1 MAAPAGL
8 TRAMVWLSLWVST
21 PMTWSTLSASMGRC
35 LLRGVAVS
43 VPALARETAWQ
54 DCDGSRRTADRL
66 LIRPTSRSARP
77 APAPRQTVQCQGSP
91 SGRQLRWE
99 SCRGTSADP
108 DSDPSRPPPQ
118 SHSRV
123 GLHLQALRLRS
134 SAPSVM
140 GRGHACQCHRGPS
153 RKRYEQH
160 ISLRAWP
167 VSKAAW
173 RHHAIWTPRERL
185 PTRRVTAAAL
195 ARLRVGQH
203 ALHERRLALGVALAV
218 AGELPRQPPLQLG
231 VLRGQRRTGAEPVAE
246 PELLGPP
253 RQDGQSTRQRSTM
266 PAPGQRMHL
275 LAKAGGVRPDR
286 FRYPVAQVPTTIES
300 PVPYVEV
307 LAQTKSQVTYNVG
320 RCRSPYST
328 PDRRLPARLVRLGY
342 SAPLPGF
349 GNARRSTS
357 ASWASDTPAGAPVRG
372 SAPDWVFGNAITSRM
387 ESTPASS
394 ITTRSRP
401 KAMPPCGGAPKDRP
415 RSRKPNFSSAS
426 AASMPST
433 SKTRR
438 CTSAL
443 CTRMLPPPSST
454 PLSTRS

>member
-8 TRAMVWLSLWVST
+8 TSAMVWLSLWVST

-253 RQDGQSTRQRSTM
+253 RQDGQ
-266 PAPGQRMHL
+266 A
-275 LAKAGGVRPDR
+275 
-286 FRYPVAQVPTTIES
+286 
-300 PVPYVEV
+300 
-307 LAQTKSQVTYNVG
+307 
-320 RCRSPYST
+320 
-328 PDRRLPARLVRLGY
+328 
-342 SAPLPGF
+342 
-349 GNARRSTS
+349 
-357 ASWASDTPAGAPVRG
+357 RG
-372 SAPDWVFGNAITSRM
+372 SAPRCRPLVNVCTCSQKQVGSVPIVSGTRLPRCLPRSKARSPTSKCWRKRK
-387 ESTPASS
+387 A
-394 ITTRSRP
+394 RSRTTS
-401 KAMPPCGGAPKDRP
+401 GAAEVRIQHPTEGYRQG
-415 RSRKPNFSSAS
+415 
-426 AASMPST
+426 
-433 SKTRR
+433 
-438 CTSAL
+438 
-443 CTRMLPPPSST
+443 
-454 PLSTRS
+454 